1 MSAATNCKVP
11 HFFVY
16 AKDKTLDQVEP
27 RGLSPVDR
35 LLDIIPKYRFRFN
48 AKLGGKF
55 DYRMLMDN
63 GNLIHTPHVDYL
75 IKYYDE
81 KIHNF
86 KRVCLSEYEVDKS
99 TYQFQMLR
107 EEMFSL
113 ASNYKYVVDA
123 IIFGIFHL
131 RKSSH
136 KSIFWDTFGGVIL
149 ENLKSNLSKQCA
161 QMTLCSRCY
170 SRFEPNDQYA
180 KCPVCGTKNAGVR
193 KSNCIDCGEEFSVD
207 SRNTT
212 KIRCSRCQKE
222 VDLENNRI
230 RVARH
235 RGG

>member
-11 HFFVY
+11 HFFIY

-63 GNLIHTPHVDYL
+63 PNLIHTPHVDYL

-136 KSIFWDTFGGVIL
+136 KSIFWDTFGGVVL
-149 ENLKSNLSKQCA
+149 ENLKNNLSKQCS

-170 SRFEPNDQYA
+170 SRFEPNDTYA